1 MIYVVGL
8 TLLAAAIVGVL
19 PALKATGRNVHTGL
33 QSLSPGSGSR
43 MQMGRLWT
51 LMIVAQVALTVALMP
66 AAMFYAWDGL
76 RLRTGDAGFAS
87 REFISATLAM
97 DRSSETPTQT
107 GDAAFTSRYAAA
119 HRELDEQLRAQ
130 ATTVDVTFSLI
141 DAGQEL
147 AMAAVAEDQPPPT
160 EPANYNI
167 VEGSRSGTW
176 CDTTA
181 SRSISSTRSTC
192 R

>member
-1 MIYVVGL
+1 MIYVVAL

-19 PALKATGRNVHTGL
+19 PALKATGKNVHTGL

-51 LMIVAQVALTVALMP
+51 LLIVAQVALTVALMP

-97 DRSSETPTQT
+97 DRSSEAPTP
-107 GDAAFTSRYAAA
+107 SRRCGV
-119 HRELDEQLRAQ
+119 HVPIRR
-130 ATTVDVTFSLI
+130 
-141 DAGQEL
+141 
-147 AMAAVAEDQPPPT
+147 
-160 EPANYNI
+160 
-167 VEGSRSGTW
+167 R
-176 CDTTA
+176 A
-181 SRSISSTRSTC
+181 SRARRAPARASRRRPT
-192 R
+192 